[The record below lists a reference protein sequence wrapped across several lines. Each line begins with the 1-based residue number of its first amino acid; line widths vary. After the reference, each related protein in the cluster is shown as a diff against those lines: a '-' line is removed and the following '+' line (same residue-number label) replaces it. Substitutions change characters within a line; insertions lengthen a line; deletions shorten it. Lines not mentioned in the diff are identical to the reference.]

1 MFKNSEIKWGN
12 FFILYLVFTIIGL
25 LPKLDH
31 IRFIQFDEIV
41 GYLFYMLCT
50 VFSCWFVHYY
60 FVRHDFRV
68 LGNKRKGFV
77 SNVLG
82 TAAALLVDFI
92 FSRFVTKPTL
102 IDVLGFSTTQFT
114 LINLSRAFFV
124 SVLIFIIVYNV
135 HINNTLQKSILEN
148 GLLKQAQLRAQILS
162 LQQQISP
169 HFLFNSLS
177 TLKTM
182 AKETPTKTYVIQLAN
197 AYRYL
202 LNFSEHHLASLK
214 DELAFMKSYLHILK
228 ERYEDGLQVSI
239 EVPAGFLAYQI
250 PPLSLQLLV
259 ENAIKHNVI
268 SPARPLCIKIHASEP
283 QSIVVEN
290 NYQARLSVEESTGKG
305 LQNIKDRYRLL
316 ANQSIE
322 IYQDETIFKVTL
334 PLLLS

>member
-259 ENAIKHNVI
+259 
-268 SPARPLCIKIHASEP
+268 
-283 QSIVVEN
+283 
-290 NYQARLSVEESTGKG
+290 
-305 LQNIKDRYRLL
+305 
-316 ANQSIE
+316 
-322 IYQDETIFKVTL
+322 
-334 PLLLS
+334 